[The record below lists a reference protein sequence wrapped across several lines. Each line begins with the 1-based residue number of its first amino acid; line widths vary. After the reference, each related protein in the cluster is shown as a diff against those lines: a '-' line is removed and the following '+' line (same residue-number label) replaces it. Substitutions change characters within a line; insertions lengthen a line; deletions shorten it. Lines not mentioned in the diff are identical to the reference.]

1 MTPYRASTG
10 RPPRPHRSA
19 TGQSLPWPRKPT
31 CLCCPQ
37 KLRQDILLM
46 KPYFI
51 TCKEAMEARLL
62 LQVRPAPAPGWWEG
76 RRDTARPMRTCHT
89 QVSFR
94 WLDSLFAL
102 SRGSSTLSQATPGL
116 SQANRH
122 PSHKVFSD
130 CISVGDTERSRH
142 CPCSVDMNL
151 HGVDQAQACSGRLT
165 TNTLFKAFLC
175 VCSANVH

>member
-19 TGQSLPWPRKPT
+19 TGQPLPWPRKPT
-31 CLCCPQ
+31 CLLSTEAAPGHPAHEA
-37 KLRQDILLM
+37 ILHH
-46 KPYFI
+46 
-51 TCKEAMEARLL
+51 
-62 LQVRPAPAPGWWEG
+62 LQGGHGGTAAPAGQ
-76 RRDTARPMRTCHT
+76 TRPRPRPRVVGGQAGHSQTDEDMSY
-89 QVSFR
+89 SFR

-122 PSHKVFSD
+122 LSHKVFSD
-130 CISVGDTERSRH
+130 CISVGDTERNRH
-142 CPCSVDMNL
+142 CPCSVDVNL
-151 HGVDQAQACSGRLT
+151 HGVDQAQACPGRLT

-175 VCSANVH
+175 VCSANIH